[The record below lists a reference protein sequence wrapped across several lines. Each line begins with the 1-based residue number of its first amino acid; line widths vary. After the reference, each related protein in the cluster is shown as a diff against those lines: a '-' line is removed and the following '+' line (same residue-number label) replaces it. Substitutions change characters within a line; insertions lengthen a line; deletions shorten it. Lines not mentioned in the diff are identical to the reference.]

1 MEIRALSTIDD
12 CRVVAALEKE
22 IWGYAGV
29 NEVIP
34 AAVLVASVKRGGV
47 VLGAFDAAGAMQ
59 GYAYAAAALKEGRP
73 AQWSHALGV
82 IPAARDRGLAAAL
95 KMAQRQHALR
105 LGVDLIEWSYDPLQA
120 SSAHLNFSKLG
131 IVVEEYVE
139 NMYGDSSSPLHAGI
153 PTDRFVA
160 EWHLTTP
167 HVERRLDAAARAA
180 AAPGASRPDGTRRA
194 PAPIGVRDSA
204 VLAAVLVNASGEG
217 REWLEPGAAILDA
230 DAARVLVEI
239 PTNVTEMLT
248 AEPDLAHEWRVS
260 TRNIFQAYLSRAYR
274 VVDFFVAREHGR
286 GHYLLARAAS

>member
-1 MEIRALSTIDD
+1 MHIRALSTVDD
-12 CRVVAALEKE
+12 CREVAALEKV
-22 IWGYAGV
+22 IWGYASFE
-29 NEVIP
+29 EVIP
-34 AAVLVASVKRGGV
+34 SAVLVASVKRGGV
-47 VLGAFDAAGAMQ
+47 LLGAFDAAGTMQ

-82 IPAARDRGLAAAL
+82 LPAARDRGLAASL
-95 KMAQRQHALR
+95 KIAQRQHALG

-131 IVVEEYVE
+131 IVVEEYVA

-160 EWHLTTP
+160 EWHLSTP
-167 HVERRLDAAARAA
+167 HVERRLEAAART
-180 AAPGASRPDGTRRA
+180 AAPRGGTTSEARRP

-204 VLAAVLVNASGEG
+204 VLAAVLVNASGEAG
-217 REWLEPGAAILDA
+217 DWLKPGTAILEA

-239 PTNVTEMLT
+239 PTNFTDMLI
-248 AEPDLAHEWRVS
+248 AEPELARNWRVS
-260 TRNIFQAYLSRAYR
+260 TRNIFQAYLSRSYR
-274 VVDFFVAREHGR
+274 IVDFFVAREHGR